1 MENYIIYYGI
11 GLISLIITVGAQI
24 LVNSTY
30 GKYKKIDNRSKLSGS
45 ETARKILD
53 KNGLEKVYVVETKG
67 TLTDHYD
74 PSRKVIRLSSDVFH
88 GETIASV
95 AIAAHECGHAIQD
108 KDNYTFMRIRA
119 FLVPIVNF
127 STYAGYVAI
136 VLGCIMS
143 MLNLIWIGIILEAM
157 ILVFQLVTLPVEFD
171 ASNRAMKEI
180 KHLNLLDN
188 QEQDGGK
195 AVLTS
200 AAMTYVASV
209 ASAVLEILRLI
220 LIYGRRDD

>member
-1 MENYIIYYGI
+1 MSNYVIYYVI
-11 GLISLIITVGAQI
+11 GFISLIITLGAQI

-30 GKYKKIDNRSKLSGS
+30 GKYKKIDNRKKLSGG
-45 ETARKILD
+45 EAARKILD
-53 KNGLEKVYVVETKG
+53 KNGLEKVYVVETRG
-67 TLTDHYD
+67 NLTDHYD
-74 PSRKVIRLSSDVFH
+74 PGRKVIRLSSDVFH

-108 KDNYTFMRIRA
+108 KDNYTFMKIRA

-127 STYAGYVAI
+127 STYAGYIAI

-143 MLNLIWIGIILEAM
+143 MLNLIWVGILLEAM

-171 ASNRAMKEI
+171 ASNRAMEEI
-180 KHLNLLDN
+180 KQLNLLDE
-188 QEQDGGK
+188 QECDGGRS
-195 AVLTS
+195 VLTS

-209 ASAVLEILRLI
+209 AAAVLEILRLI

>member
-1 MENYIIYYGI
+1 MSDYIIYYVI
-11 GLISLIITVGAQI
+11 GLISLVITVGAQI

-30 GKYKKIDNRSKLSGS
+30 GKYKKIDNRGKLSGG
-45 ETARKILD
+45 EAARKILD
-53 KNGLEKVYVVETKG
+53 KNGLEKVYVVETRG
-67 TLTDHYD
+67 NLTDHYD
-74 PSRKVIRLSSDVFH
+74 PGRKVIRLSSDVFH

-127 STYAGYVAI
+127 STYAGYIAI

-143 MLNLIWIGIILEAM
+143 MLNLIWVGIILEAM
-157 ILVFQLVTLPVEFD
+157 ILIFQLVTLPVEFD
-171 ASNRAMKEI
+171 ASNRAMDEI
-180 KHLNLLDN
+180 KRLGLLDE
-188 QEQDGGK
+188 QERDGGK
-195 AVLTS
+195 SVLTS

-209 ASAVLEILRLI
+209 ATAVLEILRLI

>member
-1 MENYIIYYGI
+1 MNDYIIYYVI
-11 GLISLIITVGAQI
+11 GLISLVITVGAQI

-30 GKYKKIDNRSKLSGS
+30 GKYKKIDNRGKLSGG
-45 ETARKILD
+45 EAARKILD
-53 KNGLEKVYVVETKG
+53 KNGLEKVYVVETRG

-74 PSRKVIRLSSDVFH
+74 PGRKVIRLSSDVFH

-127 STYAGYVAI
+127 STYAGYIAI

-143 MLNLIWIGIILEAM
+143 MLNLIWVGIILEAM

-171 ASNRAMKEI
+171 ASNRAMDEI
-180 KHLNLLDN
+180 KRLGLLDE
-188 QEQDGGK
+188 QERDGGK
-195 AVLTS
+195 SVLTS

-209 ASAVLEILRLI
+209 AAAVLEILRLI

>member
-1 MENYIIYYGI
+1 MSDYIIYYVI
-11 GLISLIITVGAQI
+11 GLVSLVITVGAQI

-30 GKYKKIDNRSKLSGS
+30 GKYKKIDNRGKLSGG
-45 ETARKILD
+45 EAARKILD
-53 KNGLEKVYVVETKG
+53 KNGLEKVYVVETRG

-74 PSRKVIRLSSDVFH
+74 PGRKVIRLSSDVFH

-127 STYAGYVAI
+127 STYAGYIAI

-143 MLNLIWIGIILEAM
+143 MLNLIWVGIILEAM
-157 ILVFQLVTLPVEFD
+157 ILIFQLVTLPVEFD
-171 ASNRAMKEI
+171 ASNRAMDEI
-180 KHLNLLDN
+180 KRLGLLDE
-188 QEQDGGK
+188 QERDGGK
-195 AVLTS
+195 SVLTS

-209 ASAVLEILRLI
+209 ATAVLEILRLI

>member
-1 MENYIIYYGI
+1 MSDYVIYYVI
-11 GLISLIITVGAQI
+11 GLISLVITVGAQI

-30 GKYKKIDNRSKLSGS
+30 GKYKKIDNRSKLSGG
-45 ETARKILD
+45 EAARKILD
-53 KNGLEKVYVVETKG
+53 KNGLEKVYVVETRG

-127 STYAGYVAI
+127 STYAGYIAI

-143 MLNLIWIGIILEAM
+143 MLNLIWVGILLEAM

-171 ASNRAMKEI
+171 ASNRAMEEI
-180 KHLNLLDN
+180 KNLKLLDE
-188 QEQDGGK
+188 QERDGGK
-195 AVLTS
+195 SVLTS

-209 ASAVLEILRLI
+209 AAAVLEILRLI
-220 LIYGRRDD
+220 IIYGRRDD